1 MAKERSAA
9 LGFQNIIF
17 KEINIKKVDLPDS
30 FFDAAVCRWGLMFV
44 PDLTSVLKKVY
55 NSLFP
60 GGQFAAAVWSQPSKV
75 PLISLPMNIIRR
87 EIGNQIPQTQ
97 QTSLGPFSLS
107 DINALKQMFIQ
118 TGFTNIRT
126 GLVNVTFILPSAEQF
141 VQAMQEL
148 SPPINMM
155 LSNVAPVKRVK
166 ILEDITDELDR
177 NYKDKK
183 TDHIRLTNEVICI
196 AGRRSVLN

>member
-1 MAKERSAA
+1 
-9 LGFQNIIF
+9 
-17 KEINIKKVDLPDS
+17 
-30 FFDAAVCRWGLMFV
+30 MFV